1 MKSLKHQL
9 TAIVAEA
16 FAHNGFEREYGTI
29 EKSNRADLG
38 QFQCNGA
45 LAAAKQYKRNP
56 RQLAQQVVDCLQQNS
71 IFSTV
76 SLAGPGFINLT
87 VTDEFLA
94 RHLQQIA
101 ADGRLG
107 AEEVIPAL
115 KMIVDYGGANIAKPL
130 HVGHL
135 RAAIIGESL
144 KRLARFL
151 GHDVIGDVHLG
162 DWGLQMGM
170 IISELARRQPELPYF
185 DPGYSGPYP
194 QEAPFIIAD
203 LEEIYPTV
211 SERAKNDPEVME
223 AARQATYQLQQGR
236 AGYRALW
243 QHIFNVS
250 VADLKADYHA
260 LNIDFD
266 LWYGESHTQDR
277 LPGLIERLQREG
289 WAYESKG
296 ALVVDVTE
304 PEDTKTLPPLMLVKS
319 DGAVLY
325 GTTDLATIEQRVE
338 DYQPDL
344 MLYVVDKR
352 QSDHFRQVFRGAHK
366 TGIAPKSLNMIHI
379 GFGTMN
385 GKDGKPFKTRA
396 GGVMKL
402 KDLIQMIT
410 DKALERMTAAD
421 IAKEYDEH
429 ERQEIARII
438 GVATLKFADLM
449 NHYTTDYIFDL
460 DRFAS
465 FDGRTGPYLLYT
477 AVRIKSILR
486 KAAEQGLQPGNILP
500 PVSQVERDVFLK
512 LAEFPNALDLAFE
525 NYAPNYLCDYAYT
538 LASLFTTFYHEHH
551 ILREEQPERQ
561 ASWLGLAQVS
571 LAMLEQVLQLL
582 GIEVPER
589 M

>member
-9 TAIVAEA
+9 TDIVADA
-16 FAHNGFEREYGTI
+16 FATQGFERKYGIVET
-29 EKSNRADLG
+29 SNRTDLG

-45 LAAAKQYKRNP
+45 LAAAKQYNMSP

-71 IFSTV
+71 IFSAI

-94 RHLQQIA
+94 RHLQQMK
-101 ADGRLG
+101 ADRRLG
-107 AEEVIPAL
+107 AEEAVPAL
-115 KMIVDYGGANIAKPL
+115 KIIVDYGGANIAKPL

-151 GHDVIGDVHLG
+151 GHDVLGDVHLG

-170 IISELARRQPELPYF
+170 IISELARRHPELSYF
-185 DPGYSGPYP
+185 DPAYSGDYP
-194 QEAPFIIAD
+194 QDAPFTIAD

-211 SERAKNDPEVME
+211 SARAKNDPAIME
-223 AARQATYQLQQGR
+223 AARQATYELQQGHR
-236 AGYRALW
+236 GYRALW

-296 ALVVDVTE
+296 ALVVDVTQ
-304 PEDTKTLPPLMLVKS
+304 PEDTKNLPPLMLVKS

-338 DYQPDL
+338 DYHSDL

-366 TGIAPKSLNMIHI
+366 TGIAPESLQMIHL

-421 IAKEYDEH
+421 IAKEYEEN

-512 LAEFPNALDLAFE
+512 LADFPNALDLAFE

-551 ILREEQPERQ
+551 ILRETNPDRQ
-561 ASWLGLAQVS
+561 ASWLGLAQIS
-571 LAMLEQVLQLL
+571 LAILEQVLDLL